1 MKQLDFIVT
10 HQIEPWGLPGFGHG
24 GQSLL
29 QASLHLRQGE
39 DLQQLSQLQHAGHFR
54 FAKG

>member
-1 MKQLDFIVT
+1 MKQLDFIT